1 MRSSSDSIRVVGARM
16 RLIVCLPMGKCNA
29 EQRAAMTSKTAADMR
44 RTMDGFLLLIDAAGI
59 RATANRFVKELNS
72 LVELF
77 KLTLACKWRERERKA
92 LSGHIYTLPECNPL
106 SPSRGRPSR
115 ALANLARGT
124 SARGAGAIYICGNN
138 LELSHNE
145 FYQFVSEGR
154 DRAMC

>member
-106 SPSRGRPSR
+106 SLLREGRPPR
-115 ALANLARGT
+115 ACESSTRRRRTRCLRDLDLGKPT
-124 SARGAGAIYICGNN
+124 HPT
-138 LELSHNE
+138 LERKLN
-145 FYQFVSEGR
+145 
-154 DRAMC
+154 ALN